1 MHSPPSVPPGAP
13 ETKTAAPPWHLTVAY
28 DGTAYH
34 GWASQP
40 GLATLRETLESR
52 LQRLFRQPDLQ
63 IAATSRTDAGVHALD
78 QQVSFTP
85 AGTPSAPLAPDQL
98 PARLNRWLP
107 PDIRVL
113 AARRAPP
120 GFHARHAACGKAYVY
135 CIATDRAVTP
145 FAARYAWHLW
155 RPLDVGAMRAAAG
168 RLTGTHD
175 FATFGANPR
184 RDGPNPTICT
194 LHRLE
199 LTERPGFLFVT
210 VIGDRFLYKMVR
222 GLTGF
227 LAHVGLTGQPPGRA
241 EAALAARTRT
251 AIPDNAPACGL
262 FLARVF
268 FAGDDWAAYQ
278 PPLPPFAPAGFG

>member
-1 MHSPPSVPPGAP
+1 MPFESPPSSAPSPPP
-13 ETKTAAPPWHLTVAY
+13 AARPWHLTVAY

-40 GLATLRETLESR
+40 GLSTLRDTLESR

-78 QQVSFTP
+78 QHVSFTP
-85 AGTPSAPLAPDQL
+85 TGTPVASLDPEQL

-107 PDIRVL
+107 PEVRVL
-113 AARRAPP
+113 TARVEAP
-120 GFHARHAACGKAYVY
+120 GFHARYAARGKAYVY
-135 CIATDRAVTP
+135 CIATNRAVTP

-155 RPLDVGAMRAAAG
+155 RPLDLAAMRAAAA
-168 RLTGTHD
+168 RLTGTRD
-175 FATFGANPR
+175 FASFGANPR

-210 VIGDRFLYKMVR
+210 VLGDRFLYKMVR

-227 LAHVGLTGQPPGRA
+227 LVHVGLNSIAPEA
-241 EAALAARTRT
+241 ADAALAAHSRT
-251 AIPDNAPACGL
+251 AVPDNAPACGL

-268 FAGDDWAAYQ
+268 FSDEAWPGYQ
-278 PPLPPFAPAGFG
+278 PPLPPFAPG